1 MRISEGSQVKNIKL
15 PNLDGEQF
23 NLESLQG
30 KKFLITFFR
39 FAGCPFCNL
48 RVNQLIQ
55 KKASLGD
62 DFHIVGIFDAS
73 LKNLQKNLSKHNA
86 PFTLLSDEKNEAYKI
101 YGIERSIF
109 GVIKGMVFSFP
120 QMLYSMFI
128 KGNFLTNI
136 GGNMLTMP
144 ASFLVN
150 EQGVIETVY
159 YGKDEF
165 DHISFEQVL
174 AFAKGKTI

>member
-1 MRISEGSQVKNIKL
+1 
-15 PNLDGEQF
+15 
-23 NLESLQG
+23 
-30 KKFLITFFR
+30 
-39 FAGCPFCNL
+39 
-48 RVNQLIQ
+48 
-55 KKASLGD
+55 
-62 DFHIVGIFDAS
+62 
-73 LKNLQKNLSKHNA
+73 
-86 PFTLLSDEKNEAYKI
+86 
-101 YGIERSIF
+101 
-109 GVIKGMVFSFP
+109 MVFSFP

-165 DHISFEQVL
+165 DHISFEQVFSL
-174 AFAKGKTI
+174 CQR

>member
-1 MRISEGSQVKNIKL
+1 MRILEGSQIKNIEL
-15 PNLDGEQF
+15 PSLNGELF
-23 NLESLQG
+23 DLASLRG
-30 KKFLITFFR
+30 KRFLMTFFR

-55 KKASLGD
+55 KQASLGD
-62 DFHIVGIFDAS
+62 NFHIIGIFDAS
-73 LKNLQKNLSKHNA
+73 LKNLQKNLNKHNA
-86 PFTLLSDEKNEAYKI
+86 PFTLLADENKKAYKI
-101 YGIERSIF
+101 YGIERSIL
-109 GVIKGMVFSFP
+109 GVIKGITLRFP

-136 GGNMLTMP
+136 GGNLLTMP

-165 DHISFEQVL
+165 DHIPFEHVL
-174 AFAKGKTI
+174 AFAKKDK

>member
-1 MRISEGSQVKNIKL
+1 MRIVEGSQVKNIQL
-15 PNLDGEQF
+15 PSLSGDAF
-23 NLESLQG
+23 NLESLKG
-30 KKFLITFFR
+30 KKVLITFFR

-55 KKASLGD
+55 KQADLGD
-62 DFHIVGIFDAS
+62 NFQIVGIFDAS
-73 LKNLQKNLSKHNA
+73 LKNLQRNLSKHHA
-86 PFTLLSDEKNEAYKI
+86 PFTLLADEKNKAYKA
-101 YGIERSIF
+101 YGIERSIL
-109 GVIKGMVFSFP
+109 GVIKGMIFSFP

-165 DHISFEQVL
+165 DHIPFEQVL
-174 AFAKGKTI
+174 AFAKGETA